1 MNVLQILIIIKQ
13 LNFTGSVSL
22 NEMDWGR
29 PPDTATQS
37 VSPGRVIY
45 IDYDVD
51 GNPRN
56 YAVDNLHNF
65 IWWPWWGIF
74 VEPWLKVT
82 LRTPFVGLSLYL
94 MSQKLGFNGQ
104 CIIIRFRVKRC
115 MSLYNRGGFIEKGRW
130 KWKTGRMLPP
140 QADQF

>member
-22 NEMDWGR
+22 NEMDWVR

-65 IWWPWWGIF
+65 IWWPW
-74 VEPWLKVT
+74 
-82 LRTPFVGLSLYL
+82 
-94 MSQKLGFNGQ
+94 
-104 CIIIRFRVKRC
+104 
-115 MSLYNRGGFIEKGRW
+115 
-130 KWKTGRMLPP
+130 
-140 QADQF
+140 